1 MERVVVFVKVL
12 AKLLSFLGIFLGFVF
27 LVHRGIS
34 WLYHNTLARYTVFDD
49 ERENF
54 FQSHCDSPEDL

>member
-1 MERVVVFVKVL
+1 MKVL